1 MSKSFFEQSKGALIF
16 AGVTVFGAAVFAAS
30 MGDRGPM
37 AYIPGAPEAEP
48 DRGVVEEKPAKQ
60 AEPQPSVFSDYVSDE
75 ELSFSSFAE
84 EEELVDNTDGASTA
98 GFSTSPGQEMGEI
111 ISSGGSEPA
120 NPGPASPKAS
130 GRRPPPGPIKR
141 ADAPSKD
148 ANTVQPKKPVDTEV
162 F

>member
-48 DRGVVEEKPAKQ
+48 
-60 AEPQPSVFSDYVSDE
+60 QPSVFSDYVSDE
-75 ELSFSSFAE
+75 ELGFSSFAE

-130 GRRPPPGPIKR
+130 GRRPPPGPLKR